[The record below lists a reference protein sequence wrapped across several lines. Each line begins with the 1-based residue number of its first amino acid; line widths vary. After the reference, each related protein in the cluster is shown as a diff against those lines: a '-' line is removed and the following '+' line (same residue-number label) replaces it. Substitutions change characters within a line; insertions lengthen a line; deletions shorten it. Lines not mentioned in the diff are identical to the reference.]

1 MTEEADR
8 TDRIRARAY
17 RIWESEGRPDDRAE
31 IHWSIASRIVDEEEA
46 ADRAGRPR
54 DDVEEASW
62 ESFPASDPPAIV
74 QPIKSVRHGN
84 GQKPANDGLP
94 VAANRRKA
102 RTA

>member
-8 TDRIRARAY
+8 TARIRARAY

-31 IHWSIASRIVDEEEA
+31 IHWSIASRIVDEEEVA
-46 ADRAGRPR
+46 ETAVRPR
-54 DDVEEASW
+54 DDVDEASW
-62 ESFPASDPPAIV
+62 ESFPASDPPAFV
-74 QPIKSVRHGN
+74 QPIKSVRQDN
-84 GQKPANDGLP
+84 GQRPANDGQP